1 MTENSTQWVFVLV
14 PKITNIFYDTLKKIN
29 KQTMELGWAR
39 KFADLTFIG
48 SANTDI
54 PLKNIIDREK
64 LKQAAEYAMKRSI
77 RIGEAVPFRVVEG
90 VTPMVSEEGM
100 GLILE
105 SPFLKH
111 LSGALGFKTNNMF
124 FLVLSAPPPG
134 EKWSSELVRTG
145 VRMVEDPEDGQ
156 FHCNMNPSQW
166 SIGVINT
173 KIPDLMYALFDLENI
188 IPETYIKLEME
199 RQISSTDFKT
209 PQKPQIP

>member
-1 MTENSTQWVFVLV
+1 MTENSAQWVFVLV
-14 PKITNIFYDTLKKIN
+14 PNVTNVFYDTLKKIN
-29 KQTMELGWAR
+29 RQTTELGWAR
-39 KFADLTFIG
+39 KFAYITFIG
-48 SANTDI
+48 SSNTDI
-54 PLKNIIDREK
+54 PLGNVVDREK

-100 GLILE
+100 GLILD

-111 LSGALGFKTNNMF
+111 LSEALGFKTNNMF

-134 EKWSSELVRTG
+134 EKWSQELVRTG

-173 KIPDLMYALFDLENI
+173 KIPDLIYALLDLENI

-199 RQISSTDFKT
+199 RQISSEFSKT
-209 PQKPQIP
+209 PQRPPPP